1 MNSPFNGISAKEKK
15 KLLTLLTVHIYD
27 FNPGDDILE
36 AVKTDDIIGIIAEGF
51 AEIKRINYNGD
62 ENIIDELDKDSI
74 FGTNISSI
82 NHSEF
87 EIIAKEKTT
96 VIIIDT
102 DKLIDQNLIN
112 LRFYNIFILNML
124 SIINEKVQQK
134 NERIRILTRRTIRNK
149 LLEYFAIEQSKHHSR
164 YIYLPFNF
172 TNLADYLAI
181 DRSAM
186 TRELKYLKDEG
197 FIEIKGKRITLIN

>member
-1 MNSPFNGISAKEKK
+1 MTSPFYGISEKEKK
-15 KLLTLLTVHIYD
+15 KLLTLLTVHTYD
-27 FNPGDDILE
+27 FNPGEDILE
-36 AVKTDDIIGIIAEGF
+36 IIKNDDIIGIIDEGF

-62 ENIIDELDKDSI
+62 ENIIDELDQYSV

-87 EIIAKEKTT
+87 EIIAKEKTS
-96 VIIIDT
+96 VIIIDS
-102 DKLIDQNLIN
+102 KNFIN
-112 LRFYNIFILNML
+112 QSFINIRFYNLFIMNML
-124 SIINEKVQQK
+124 TIINEKVQQK
-134 NERIRILTRRTIRNK
+134 NERIRILTRKTIRNK

-172 TNLADYLAI
+172 TNLANYLAI

-197 FIEIKGKRITLIN
+197 FIEIKGKRITLMN